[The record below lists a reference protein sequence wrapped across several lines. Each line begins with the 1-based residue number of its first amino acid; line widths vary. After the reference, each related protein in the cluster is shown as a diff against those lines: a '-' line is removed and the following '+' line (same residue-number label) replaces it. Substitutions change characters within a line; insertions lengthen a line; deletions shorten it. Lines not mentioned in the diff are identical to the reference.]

1 VRQFSR
7 QILLV
12 GICFRQEQAP
22 AETRTTV
29 TPAAVLSP
37 RAAAFE
43 RIKALVLDTL
53 PSAESKRAYG
63 QALDDFFR
71 WSEAAAA
78 DEFTKAAV
86 NAYRAN
92 LEARKL
98 SPSTI
103 NQRLSA
109 VRKLATEAADNG
121 FMPPSVAAAISRV
134 KGAKRVGI
142 RTGQWLTREQAEE
155 LISAPNVATNK
166 GKRDRALFAVL
177 IGCGLRRREAAALT
191 VDHIQLRDA
200 RWVIVDL
207 IGKGGRVRTVPMPS
221 WTKSAIDSWLAAAEI
236 GDGLVFRSINKGGR
250 VTGSSMT
257 ARGIFEV
264 VQRFGDAIGAPRLAP
279 HDLRRTFAKLAHKGR
294 SGLEQIQLSLGHASI
309 TTTERYLGVR
319 QDLTDAP
326 CDHLGLTVEVPR

>member
-1 VRQFSR
+1 VIAGS
-7 QILLV
+7 
-12 GICFRQEQAP
+12 
-22 AETRTTV
+22 
-29 TPAAVLSP
+29 VLSP

-53 PSAESKRAYG
+53 PSPESKRVYR

-71 WSEAAAA
+71 WFEAA
-78 DEFTKAAV
+78 DVSEFTKAAV
-86 NAYRAN
+86 NAYRAS

-109 VRKLATEAADNG
+109 IRKLAMEAAGNG
-121 FMPPSVAAAISRV
+121 LMPPTVAAAISRV
-134 KGAKRVGI
+134 
-142 RTGQWLTREQAEE
+142 
-155 LISAPNVATNK
+155 SAPNAITNK
-166 GKRDRALFAVL
+166 GKRDRALLAVL
-177 IGCGLRRREAAALT
+177 VGCGLRRREAAALT

-207 IGKGGRVRTVPMPS
+207 VGKGGRVRSVPMPS
-221 WTKSAIDSWLAAAEI
+221 WTKSAIDSWTDTAGI
-236 GDGLVFRSINKGGR
+236 RDGLIFRAIKKGGR
-250 VTGSSMT
+250 ITGSGIT
-257 ARGIFEV
+257 PRGIFQM
-264 VQRFGDAIGAPRLAP
+264 VQRFGAVIGVPQLAP
-279 HDLRRTFAKLAHKGR
+279 HDLRRTFAKLAHRGR

-326 CDHLGLTVEVPR
+326 CDYLGLTVEVP